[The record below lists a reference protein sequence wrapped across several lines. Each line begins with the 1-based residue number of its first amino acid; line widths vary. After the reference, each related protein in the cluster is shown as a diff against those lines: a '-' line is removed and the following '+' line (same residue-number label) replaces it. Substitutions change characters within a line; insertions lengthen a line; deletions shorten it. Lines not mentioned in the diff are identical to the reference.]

1 MQMQDH
7 IPLEDGWQKMEGGF
21 SKFIDIMEGGFRE
34 PFALALHSE
43 LYTYDEL
50 CCCTIELSCDKRLLV
65 QLGIAR
71 CDAAYARQCST

>member
-34 PFALALHSE
+34 LFN
-43 LYTYDEL
+43 
-50 CCCTIELSCDKRLLV
+50 
-65 QLGIAR
+65 
-71 CDAAYARQCST
+71 DAAPTEIYT

>member
-34 PFALALHSE
+34 PFALDLHSE
-43 LYTYDEL
+43 LYT
-50 CCCTIELSCDKRLLV
+50 
-65 QLGIAR
+65 
-71 CDAAYARQCST
+71 